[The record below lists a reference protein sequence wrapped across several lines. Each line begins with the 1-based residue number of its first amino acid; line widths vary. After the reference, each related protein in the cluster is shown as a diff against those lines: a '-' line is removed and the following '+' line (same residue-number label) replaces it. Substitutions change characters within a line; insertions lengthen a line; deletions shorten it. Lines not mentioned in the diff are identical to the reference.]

1 MRLMRT
7 NMRPGRSP
15 AAAHARSS
23 GLLCRTHLALYFFAL
38 CLLAGTALGTAASV
52 SSGEQVLR
60 RFDFLF
66 QTSASLRISE
76 PVYSLFF
83 ASFASSFL
91 FLVLCFLC
99 GLSMW
104 GFLFVPAIVFF
115 RGYGVGLTAGF
126 LCYCYRWTGALFH
139 LLVLL
144 PGVVFISLALLF
156 SGREAFRASRALAR
170 TGRLDLRSYVT
181 RFGFTLS
188 LAFGAA
194 VLDVVTSVC
203 FSGFFSFS

>member
-7 NMRPGRSP
+7 NIVSGRSRTGN
-15 AAAHARSS
+15 RSS
-23 GLLCRTHLALYFFAL
+23 HPALLCRAHLALYLLAVCF
-38 CLLAGTALGTAASV
+38 LAGTILGTVASC
-52 SSGEQVLR
+52 L
-60 RFDFLF
+60 LY
-66 QTSASLRISE
+66 TSPSPRD
-76 PVYSLFF
+76 

-91 FLVLCFLC
+91 FLMICFLC

-104 GFLFVPAIVFF
+104 GFLFVPAILFF

-126 LCYCYRWTGALFH
+126 LCYTYHWMGALFH

-144 PGVVFISLALLF
+144 PGVSFICLALLF
-156 SGREAFRASRALAR
+156 SSREAFRASRSLAR
-170 TGRLDLRSYVT
+170 TGHLDFKIYVM

-194 VLDVVTSVC
+194 VVDVITSVC
-203 FSGFFSFS
+203 FAGFFSF

>member
-7 NMRPGRSP
+7 NIVSGRSRTGN
-15 AAAHARSS
+15 RSS
-23 GLLCRTHLALYFFAL
+23 HPALLCRAHLALYLLAVCF
-38 CLLAGTALGTAASV
+38 LAGTILGTAASV
-52 SSGEQVLR
+52 HADTQIMQ

-66 QTSASLRISE
+66 QTSASLRLSE

-91 FLVLCFLC
+91 FLMICFLC

-104 GFLFVPAIVFF
+104 GFLFVPAILFF

-126 LCYCYRWTGALFH
+126 LCYTYHWMGALFH

-144 PGVVFISLALLF
+144 PGVPFICLALLF
-156 SGREAFRASRALAR
+156 SSREAFRASRSLAR
-170 TGRLDLRSYVT
+170 TGHLDFKIYVM

-194 VLDVVTSVC
+194 VVDVITSVC
-203 FSGFFSFS
+203 FAGFFSF